1 MGSKAI
7 SRSSRRRRALGI
19 AIAVTLCVAFRFATQ
34 KDKGDFPD
42 GYDALQTAPE
52 THKVIFENALVRVL
66 EVSIPPAGSTIPM
79 HHHRWPSFFLSW
91 DTGGRSPHVRY
102 RRADGSVIDQPSKDN
117 PVHAGNWNVQWM
129 KPEAMHSIEVV
140 EAPPSSVRPSDLR
153 IEIKCSP

>member
-52 THKVIFENALVRVL
+52 THKVIFENSLVRVL
-66 EVSIPPAGSTIPM
+66 EVSIPTSRFHNSDASSPLAEFFPKLGHGRQVAACAVSAG
-79 HHHRWPSFFLSW
+79 RWL
-91 DTGGRSPHVRY
+91 
-102 RRADGSVIDQPSKDN
+102 
-117 PVHAGNWNVQWM
+117 GN
-129 KPEAMHSIEVV
+129 
-140 EAPPSSVRPSDLR
+140 
-153 IEIKCSP
+153 